1 MSALEQEIIER
12 LKHLSEQA
20 KLLVLEVVKRE
31 EYEITDED
39 EDGVLEGDLSEDEWW
54 EQVLALR
61 QDIAETSGHLQ
72 FPSAAEMVRE
82 LRDEE
87 S

>member
-12 LKHLSEQA
+12 LKHLSETA
-20 KLLVLEVVKRE
+20 KLHVLEVIKRE
-31 EYEITDED
+31 EFEVFDD
-39 EDGVLEGDLSEDEWW
+39 EDGVMEGELSDEEWW
-54 EQVLALR
+54 KQMQILR
-61 QDIAETSGHLQ
+61 QKIAEESVHIQ